1 MMPPRIE
8 QARRFLMLRRY
19 LPVLLGLA
27 CLWVGGLALGDRI
40 MDSLLGRMALVVESD
55 AALVLL
61 LGGAALLARSL
72 GRLRLCRLTSG
83 LLLAITASLAAGL
96 IPLDTVHARP
106 GTALPLYLLAT
117 LVAISLLA
125 SSWERG
131 RLVARAGAALLGLSG
146 VVLLVYMLFG
156 LLGRP
161 LTLGLF
167 THYQS
172 APALGLLLLMS
183 GGALG
188 LLERPSVA
196 RLMPNLERPMAI
208 GVIGVLLASGGWY
221 WSSHQNL
228 ERMIDQ
234 GRQAVEESRSLI
246 EERLTLHAR
255 LMARQASRWEG
266 LDGLPD
272 EILWQVE
279 SRSYLRDFPS
289 LMLIGLLDAEHRPQ
303 RLASSH
309 PDAEEWLTAALVQ
322 PRVRGWLDV
331 PLHRSSDH
339 LGPAITTD
347 EGHPWLLIA
356 IPVEV
361 SEAPPHWLVA
371 GLALPDLLSE
381 AAWPRHGLK
390 LSLHKG
396 QRVRLTWPET
406 ADTQGWR
413 PLAEGWLAFPH
424 TAPWHITSHVPVGAL
439 IRLTLLP
446 SLLLLGGLAF
456 TLLLMVSTALH
467 QRGEQRRRALLSQH
481 RTLNEVLE
489 QRDQFFTLS
498 LDLICRVDLAG
509 RFLTVNVAFETL
521 LGYRAADLL
530 GHSYTTLVDDGDSPT
545 IEAALKQL
553 AGGGIVRNLVV
564 RVRTS
569 EGALRWVEINA
580 ALGRERAVYVVARDI
595 TTRRESELALQRH
608 EQFFDIVGE
617 TARIGGWYLRLPD
630 GPAIWSDE
638 VCALHDEP
646 PGFQPT
652 LEQALGYYPPEDR
665 GRILA
670 DFTACAEQGIPFD
683 QEYRIT
689 TARGRQLQV
698 RVVARA
704 LREASGRIVEV
715 QGSSQD
721 ITERKRLQDK
731 VSRLARRLTVT
742 LESMTDGF
750 FILDREWRF
759 QFVNPEA
766 ERLLKRSRDALQGQ
780 HIWSAFPE
788 ASGSRFQ
795 EEYERA
801 VHSGEAVHF
810 EAFNPIL
817 LLWVEVHAYPS
828 AEGLAVY
835 FRDISQ
841 RRETEH
847 QLRLLESSVASS
859 INGVVICD
867 ATQPDLPIVYV
878 NPAFESITGYRREE
892 VEGHNC
898 RLLQGRD
905 TDPRARQRLA
915 AAIGR
920 QEDVHVV
927 IQNYRR
933 DGSTFWNDL
942 YISPVRDRDGAVTH
956 FIGVQNDISAQ
967 KEYESQLAHHASHD
981 ALTGLPNRSLLED
994 RLQQGCTIAR
1004 RHKRFLAVLFVDLD
1018 GFKPINDTLGH
1029 ETGDHLLCEV
1039 ARRLEAQLRPGD
1051 TVARFG
1057 GDEFVVVLPDL
1068 AHEDDVLPVV
1078 ERLLSNLSAPYTVL
1092 EHELRIT
1099 ASIGIS
1105 ISDGSIEHPMR
1116 LIQQAD
1122 LAMYKAKR
1130 QGRNTFHW
1138 FTHDLGHKVSERVN
1152 LRNALQRAIEEEQF
1166 ELHYQ
1171 PQIHAPSGRV
1181 IGVEALIRWKHPE
1194 RGYISPLQFIGL
1206 AEDTGQIVLI
1216 SDWVLRTACRA
1227 AAEINQM
1234 GLGALCMAVN
1244 VSPMQFQR
1252 PGFVAG
1258 VIEVLEESGLTP
1270 PLLELELTEGVLM
1283 DSTERVVETLQ
1294 TLRDHGI
1301 RIAIDDFGTGFSS
1314 LSYLKHLPISKI
1326 KVDRSFVREVISD
1339 HRDAAIIEGVVAMAG
1354 KLRLDVTI
1362 EGVETQAQYAY
1373 LRKHLCDT
1381 FQGYLFARPM
1391 PIDELVDYLRNYP
1404 LADTLARESHQAGQ
1418 ERQTLL
1424 LLDDEPNILRA
1435 LVRTLRPAGYRI
1447 LTATHAQ
1454 EAFELLARE
1463 EVQVIISDQ
1472 RMPEMSGTEF
1482 LKHVTELYPD
1492 TIQIV
1497 LSGYTDLRTVTEAIN
1512 EGAVYKFLTKPW
1524 DDDEL
1529 RLVVNQAFRQ
1539 TATRRLKRGE

>member
-1 MMPPRIE
+1 MAQRIE

-19 LPVLLGLA
+19 LPVLLSLA

-40 MDSLLGRMALVVESD
+40 MDSLLDRMVLVVESD

-61 LGGAALLARSL
+61 LGGASLLARSL
-72 GRLRLCRLTSG
+72 GRLRLCRLASG
-83 LLLAITASLAAGL
+83 LLLAVTASLAAGL

-131 RLVARAGAALLGLSG
+131 RLVARIGAALLGLSG
-146 VVLLVYMLFG
+146 VSLLAYLLLG

-172 APALGLLLLMS
+172 APALGLLLLMT
-183 GGALG
+183 GGALW
-188 LLERPSVA
+188 LLERPSVV
-196 RLMPNLERPMAI
+196 RLMPSLERPLAI

-228 ERMIDQ
+228 ERMIDR
-234 GRQAVEESRSLI
+234 GRQAVDESRSLI

-266 LDGLPD
+266 IDALPD
-272 EILWQVE
+272 HPLWQVE
-279 SRSYLRDFPS
+279 SGSYLRDFPS
-289 LMLIGLLDAEHRPQ
+289 LTLISLLGADYRPQ
-303 RLASSH
+303 RLATSH
-309 PDAEEWLTAALVQ
+309 PEAAEWLAAALSQ
-322 PRVRGWLDV
+322 PQVRGWLDV
-331 PLHRSSDH
+331 PLHRSGDH

-356 IPVEV
+356 TPVEI
-361 SEAPPHWLVA
+361 SHAPPHWLVA

-381 AAWPRHGLK
+381 AAWPQYGLK

-406 ADTQGWR
+406 ADPHGWR
-413 PLAEGWLAFPH
+413 PLVEGWLEFPH
-424 TAPWHITSHVPVGAL
+424 IAPWHITSHVPMGTL

-456 TLLLMVSTALH
+456 TLLLMTSTALY

-509 RFLTVNVAFETL
+509 RFLTVNAAFETL
-521 LGYRAADLL
+521 LGHREADLL
-530 GHSYTTLVDDGDSPT
+530 GHPYTTLVDDGDSPV

-564 RVRTS
+564 RVRTA
-569 EGALRWVEINA
+569 GAALRWVEINA

-595 TTRRESELALQRH
+595 TTRRES
-608 EQFFDIVGE
+608 
-617 TARIGGWYLRLPD
+617 
-630 GPAIWSDE
+630 
-638 VCALHDEP
+638 
-646 PGFQPT
+646 
-652 LEQALGYYPPEDR
+652 
-665 GRILA
+665 
-670 DFTACAEQGIPFD
+670 
-683 QEYRIT
+683 
-689 TARGRQLQV
+689 
-698 RVVARA
+698 
-704 LREASGRIVEV
+704 
-715 QGSSQD
+715 
-721 ITERKRLQDK
+721 
-731 VSRLARRLTVT
+731 
-742 LESMTDGF
+742 
-750 FILDREWRF
+750 
-759 QFVNPEA
+759 
-766 ERLLKRSRDALQGQ
+766 
-780 HIWSAFPE
+780 
-788 ASGSRFQ
+788 
-795 EEYERA
+795 
-801 VHSGEAVHF
+801 
-810 EAFNPIL
+810 
-817 LLWVEVHAYPS
+817 
-828 AEGLAVY
+828 
-835 FRDISQ
+835 
-841 RRETEH
+841 EH

-878 NPAFESITGYRREE
+878 NPAFETITGYRREE

-898 RLLQGRD
+898 LLLQGRD

-942 YISPVRDRDGAVTH
+942 YISPVRDQDGAVTH

-981 ALTGLPNRSLLED
+981 ALTGLPNRTLLED

-1004 RHKRFLAVLFVDLD
+1004 RHQRYLAVLFVDLD

-1039 ARRLEAQLRPGD
+1039 ARRLEAQLRAGD

-1057 GDEFVVVLPDL
+1057 GDEFVVVLTDL

-1078 ERLLSNLSAPYTVL
+1078 ERLLSNLSAPYSVL
-1092 EHELRIT
+1092 GHELRIT

-1105 ISDGSIEHPMR
+1105 ISDGSVEHPMR

-1181 IGVEALIRWKHPE
+1181 TGVEALIRWKHPE

-1227 AAEINQM
+1227 AAEINEM

-1283 DSTERVVETLQ
+1283 DSTERVIETLQ

-1391 PIDELVDYLRNYP
+1391 PMDELLDYLRHYP
-1404 LADTLARESHQAGQ
+1404 HADTLARESHQAGQ
-1418 ERQTLL
+1418 EPQTLL

-1435 LVRTLRPAGYRI
+1435 LARALRPAGYRI

-1482 LKHVTELYPD
+1482 LRHVTELYPD
-1492 TIQIV
+1492 ATQIV

-1512 EGAVYKFLTKPW
+1512 EGAIYKFLTKPW